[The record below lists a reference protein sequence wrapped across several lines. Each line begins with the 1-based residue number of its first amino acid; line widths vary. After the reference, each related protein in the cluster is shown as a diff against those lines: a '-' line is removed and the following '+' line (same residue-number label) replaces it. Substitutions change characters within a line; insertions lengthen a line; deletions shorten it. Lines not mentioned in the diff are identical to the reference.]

1 MISTRIALDRP
12 YPVTSVMRWL
22 AAHAIPGLGECDLA
36 ALRHRRSVRAT
47 SGPGVIEVSFADAHS
62 LELTMD
68 LASPVD
74 AAGVEAAVRRW
85 LDIDAPVARIEA
97 HLACF
102 PLLAPMVAQ
111 RPGLRVLGALDGFE
125 AAVMTILGQHVSVA
139 AARTF
144 GGRLVAQY
152 GAPGPGGLRMFPTP
166 QQLAEP
172 EPSDLQAAVG
182 VTHARART
190 LRALCATV
198 ASGALVLDPTADPV
212 SARAALLALPGV
224 GPWTADYLALRVY
237 RDADAFPADD
247 LVIKRALGATRAK
260 DAIAL
265 AQPWR
270 PYRAYAVIHLWTSM
284 AFS

>member
-12 YPVTSVMRWL
+12 YPVASVLRWL
-22 AAHAIPGLGECDLA
+22 AAHAVPGLEHCDPG
-36 ALRHRRSVRAT
+36 ALRHRRSVRTA
-47 SGPGVIEVSFADAHS
+47 SGPGVIDVSFADPLS
-62 LELTMD
+62 LELAMD
-68 LASPVD
+68 VARPED
-74 AAGVEAAVRRW
+74 APAIEPAVRRW
-85 LDIDAPVARIEA
+85 LDIDAPVEQIEA
-97 HLACF
+97 HLSRF

-111 RPGLRVLGALDGFE
+111 RPGLRALGALDGFE
-125 AAVMTILGQHVSVA
+125 AAVMTVLGQHVSVA

-144 GGRLVAQY
+144 GGRMVAQY
-152 GAPGPGGLRMFPTP
+152 GSPGRGGLRMFPSP
-166 QQLAEP
+166 QQLAAVDP
-172 EPSDLQAAVG
+172 PDLQAAVG

-190 LRALCATV
+190 LTALCAAV
-198 ASGALVLDPTADPV
+198 ASGALILDEAADPAA
-212 SARAALLALPGV
+212 ARAELLALPGV
-224 GPWTADYLALRVY
+224 GPWTADYLGLRVY

-247 LVIKRALGATRAK
+247 LVIKRALGAARAK